1 MSFACVMVLP
11 TFKNLG
17 CMNIRTFIYACVYF
31 TYHVCK
37 YVMHVLCI
45 YIYIYSF
52 IYSCIFI
59 YIYIYAVLSCMY
71 VLQCV

>member
-37 YVMHVLCI
+37 YVMHVFV
-45 YIYIYSF
+45 YIYIHLYIVVYLS
-52 IYSCIFI
+52 
-59 YIYIYAVLSCMY
+59 IYIYAVLSCMY